1 MLTSKPMAIINTMA
15 KAFAPKAAAVGDPRK
30 KANQVKKRKNIIQ
43 KINLDAPN
51 IFLNQSGI

>member
-1 MLTSKPMAIINTMA
+1 MAMINTMA
-15 KAFAPKAAAVGDPRK
+15 KAFAPKAATVGDPRK

-43 KINLDAPN
+43 KINLNVPN